1 MSNIVC
7 LNKPG
12 YMYVGIYLLLQR
24 YCFVF
29 LYVIWSTYNSPYMTH
44 SIFSVSYLYEIMK
57 GVYTL
62 PLFRQGW
69 LLVQAY
75 IPVELGNFLGESLL
89 GICLETLQGVWIL
102 CYWIF
107 FCGYYVC
114 TDGICVSIIY
124 NSIPP
129 TVHRIRKGSFFWVQW
144 LTQAYIYMS
153 LRLGNMF

>member
-1 MSNIVC
+1 MC

-107 FCGYYVC
+107 FAVTMYVLMVY
-114 TDGICVSIIY
+114 VSPLYTIQSPQLSIVYGKGPSFEFNDWHKPIY
-124 NSIPP
+124 I
-129 TVHRIRKGSFFWVQW
+129 WVY
-144 LTQAYIYMS
+144 A
-153 LRLGNMF
+153 